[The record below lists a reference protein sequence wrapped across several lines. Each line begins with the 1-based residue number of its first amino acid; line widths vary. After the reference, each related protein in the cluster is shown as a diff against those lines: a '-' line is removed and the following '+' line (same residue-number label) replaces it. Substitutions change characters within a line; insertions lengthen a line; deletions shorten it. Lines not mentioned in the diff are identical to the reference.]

1 MEKVRRGAGERSVGY
16 QRISLFRFSQFLALY
31 KSLSLVHKQLYLH
44 GQFPAALETSY
55 FNRKDPDVIESRRV
69 WSLELL
75 EFIASQ
81 PILNTHTTFTNFLF
95 ELQEQEAGGGGVD
108 QVPLGGDHEDNAPG
122 LAGGVEEEVR
132 RDLSSPDLS
141 GLQVVISPNTLDS
154 TPTLTPSPVMDTPE
168 AVEDS
173 LESLVVSEDS
183 DDVPQYI
190 KDAAQNV
197 SRALS
202 AEADDDI
209 EQSLAAYR
217 AAIGN
222 NASFMLI

>member
-1 MEKVRRGAGERSVGY
+1 MSDIKVF
-16 QRISLFRFSQFLALY
+16 LLRFSQFLSLY

-44 GQFPAALETSY
+44 GQFPAAPDTSY
-55 FNRKDPDVIESRRV
+55 FNRKDPEVIEGRRV

-95 ELQEQEAGGGGVD
+95 DLQEAAGGGGGEVD
-108 QVPLGGDHEDNAPG
+108 QVPLGGEQEEDAAV
-122 LAGGVEEEVR
+122 LGGGAVEEEVR

-154 TPTLTPSPVMDTPE
+154 TPTLTPSPVMDTQEVE
-168 AVEDS
+168 ADS
-173 LESLVVSEDS
+173 LESLVVPEGT

-190 KDAAQNV
+190 KDAAENV

-209 EQSLAAYR
+209 EQSLSAYR
-217 AAIGN
+217 AAIGK
-222 NASFMLI
+222 IIVH

>member
-1 MEKVRRGAGERSVGY
+1 MF
-16 QRISLFRFSQFLALY
+16 LLRFSQFLSLY

-55 FNRKDPDVIESRRV
+55 FNRKDPEVIEGRRV

-95 ELQEQEAGGGGVD
+95 DLQEAGGGGVD
-108 QVPLGGDHEDNAPG
+108 QVPLGGEHEDEAAVLG
-122 LAGGVEEEVR
+122 GGVEEEVR

-154 TPTLTPSPVMDTPE
+154 TPTLTPSPVMEDTQEVE
-168 AVEDS
+168 ADS
-173 LESLVVSEDS
+173 LESLVVPEGP

-190 KDAAQNV
+190 KDAAENV

-202 AEADDDI
+202 AEAEEDI

-222 NASFMLI
+222 DKSQYFTLVLYD

>member
-1 MEKVRRGAGERSVGY
+1 MSDIKVF
-16 QRISLFRFSQFLALY
+16 LLRFSQFLSLY

-44 GQFPAALETSY
+44 GQFPAAPDTSY
-55 FNRKDPDVIESRRV
+55 FNRKDPEVIEGRRV

-95 ELQEQEAGGGGVD
+95 DLQEAAGGGGEVD
-108 QVPLGGDHEDNAPG
+108 QVPLGGEQEEDASV
-122 LAGGVEEEVR
+122 LGGGGAVEEEVR

-154 TPTLTPSPVMDTPE
+154 TPTLTPSPVMEDTQEVGAGSLENLVVPE
-168 AVEDS
+168 A
-173 LESLVVSEDS
+173 S

-190 KDAAQNV
+190 KDAAENV

-209 EQSLAAYR
+209 EQSLSAYR
-217 AAIGN
+217 AAIGK
-222 NASFMLI
+222 IIVH

>member
-1 MEKVRRGAGERSVGY
+1 M
-16 QRISLFRFSQFLALY
+16 
-31 KSLSLVHKQLYLH
+31 
-44 GQFPAALETSY
+44 
-55 FNRKDPDVIESRRV
+55 
-69 WSLELL
+69 
-75 EFIASQ
+75 
-81 PILNTHTTFTNFLF
+81 
-95 ELQEQEAGGGGVD
+95 
-108 QVPLGGDHEDNAPG
+108 
-122 LAGGVEEEVR
+122 R
-132 RDLSSPDLS
+132 RDLSCPDLS

-222 NASFMLI
+222 NASSVMLL

>member
-1 MEKVRRGAGERSVGY
+1 MKRASADRGVRFQS
-16 QRISLFRFSQFLALY
+16 ISLLFRFSQFLSLH

-44 GQFPAALETSY
+44 GQFPAAPETSY
-55 FNRKDPDVIESRRV
+55 FNRKDPEVIEGRRV

-95 ELQEQEAGGGGVD
+95 DLQEAGGGGGGVD
-108 QVPLGGDHEDNAPG
+108 QVPLGGEQEDDAAV
-122 LAGGVEEEVR
+122 LGGGGEEEVR

-154 TPTLTPSPVMDTPE
+154 TPTLTPSPVMETQEVE
-168 AVEDS
+168 ADS
-173 LESLVVSEDS
+173 LESLVVPEDT

-190 KDAAQNV
+190 KDAAENV

-202 AEADDDI
+202 AEAEEDI

-222 NASFMLI
+222 DTSLVLI